1 MDNIHTDYVVPLTAA
16 LRLIAD
22 IREAAGDPEG
32 KLMQDELVATIRRM
46 QEERTE
52 IHSAVGDPD
61 GKLTSKQLLARINAM
76 TVTLTALTSG
86 EDHNQIIS
94 RVTNFAAEVLK

>member
-1 MDNIHTDYVVPLTAA
+1 MEIHTDNTETLNAA

-22 IREAAGDPEG
+22 
-32 KLMQDELVATIRRM
+32 
-46 QEERTE
+46 

-86 EDHNQIIS
+86 EDHNQIIN
-94 RVTNFAAEVLK
+94 RVTTFAEALK